1 MMSLVRLAWR
11 NLGRSRRRTLTT
23 GVSLAF
29 GMCLCIAS
37 FGLVDGMNAQMLHAL
52 TRLDLGHVQVHHRDF
67 VGRKKA
73 EAQIE
78 QPDAVVEAA
87 RANPAV
93 RGIAPRVYA
102 FALVSGTGKSSGI
115 ELVGVDPEKEL
126 TVTELH
132 RELVEGEYL
141 KAAPTP
147 WPPGRKLTEAELRAD
162 QDLTQAAADDAADEI
177 DALGGLDDEEPAGE
191 AGDPP
196 GEPTEEPAEPTEE
209 PAEPTKEAA
218 EPGQPPADP
227 EADAAK
233 RRDQSLKLAQAL
245 HPPPDEPLQVIL
257 GTSLARVLG
266 VKLGDELYAS
276 AATIDGGTGSALLR
290 VRGIYR
296 TGTQQYDRYRVY
308 LHIQDVRR
316 LAHMEGGVH
325 EMAMVLDSSDLG
337 PAVAADI
344 TDKLGSEVL
353 LVRSWNVVRPD
364 VAMMMQLNDVST
376 AIMVFIIFFVAT
388 LGVVNTMLM
397 AVFERTRELGVL
409 KAIGMSAS
417 RIMALVVTETI
428 LMVLVASVVGAAL
441 GLALDGYMVRY
452 GVDLTSLTG
461 GFSLGGIGINP
472 VIYGVITVKGV
483 VLPVVT
489 LAITCLLASIYP
501 ALRAA
506 RMQPAIGMRET

>member
-11 NLGRSRRRTLTT
+11 NLGRNRRRTLTT

-52 TRLDLGHVQVHHRDF
+52 TRLDLGHVQVHHHDF
-67 VGRKKA
+67 VGKKKA
-73 EAQIE
+73 EAQID
-78 QPDAVVEAA
+78 QPEAVVAAAEA
-87 RANPAV
+87 NGAV
-93 RGIAPRVYA
+93 RGVAPRVYA

-115 ELVGVDPEKEL
+115 ELVGVDPTKEQA
-126 TVTELH
+126 VTELH
-132 RELVEGEYL
+132 RELVEGKYL
-141 KAAPTP
+141 EAAPTP
-147 WPPGRKLTEAELRAD
+147 WPAGRKLTEAELSAD
-162 QDLTQAAADDAADEI
+162 ADLTQAAAEDAADEI
-177 DALGGLDDEEPAGE
+177 DALGGLDDEEPA
-191 AGDPP
+191 
-196 GEPTEEPAEPTEE
+196 EEPSEAAE
-209 PAEPTKEAA
+209 EAA
-218 EPGQPPADP
+218 EPEPPPADP

-233 RRDQSLKLAQAL
+233 RREQSLKLAHAL

-266 VKLGDELYAS
+266 VKLGDQLYAS
-276 AATIDGGTGSALLR
+276 AATVDGGTGSALLR
-290 VRGIYR
+290 VQGIYR
-296 TGTQQYDRYRVY
+296 TGTQQYDRYRAY

-325 EMAMVLDSSDLG
+325 EMAMVLDSADLG

-344 TDKLGSEVL
+344 TRRLGREDLV
-353 LVRSWNVVRPD
+353 VRSWNVVRPD

-376 AIMVFIIFFVAT
+376 AIMGFIIFFVAT

-409 KAIGMSAS
+409 KAIGMSAP
-417 RIMALVVTETI
+417 RIMALVIMETI

-472 VIYGVITVKGV
+472 VIHGVITPKGV